1 MKEPKKFD
9 CTYFPTHFF
18 LLSGR
23 KDVQKQHN
31 FFAWFLGILALPYC
45 LWQYC
50 NVIIISSSKNL
61 ESPATHVLTSP
72 STEITTQLRVVH
84 TPYILCW
91 YIFAAVMITWYFMN
105 ERKRKNGKKKKT
117 CSSDSSH
124 KITTIFFLCNSKYNL
139 PLFIPLYFLS
149 IPCNLTNH
157 HEVSSIHFFCCC
169 LCVLRNNDDV
179 RPVLPVWFCGS
190 IGRRNRWVS
199 ATRTFEWYYY
209 YCILANTARPTKIT
223 RTLWIVIYF
232 FLLRLLPF

>member
-1 MKEPKKFD
+1 MYWHLLRQKSQHNSVSSTRRTFCAGISLRLWWLHGILWMKEKEKM
-9 CTYFPTHFF
+9 
-18 LLSGR
+18 
-23 KDVQKQHN
+23 
-31 FFAWFLGILALPYC
+31 
-45 LWQYC
+45 
-50 NVIIISSSKNL
+50 
-61 ESPATHVLTSP
+61 E
-72 STEITTQLRVVH
+72 
-84 TPYILCW
+84 
-91 YIFAAVMITWYFMN
+91 
-105 ERKRKNGKKKKT
+105 KKKKT

-124 KITTIFFLCNSKYNL
+124 KITIFFLCNSKYNL

-157 HEVSSIHFFCCC
+157 HEVSSMHLFCCC